1 MKATSNQILNTVT
14 RIAVAMINKYVGHLE
29 DDVIAFRAAR
39 ITEMIITYIPDD
51 DPKSKALN
59 KEIKAENPL
68 VNYPWS
74 DKGASYIEME
84 SWLKENSG
92 FTSNRKAQKFIH
104 EALDKNIIRKDE
116 STKRYFRI
124 S

>member
-1 MKATSNQILNTVT
+1 MIERYNEYLDIGKLAQSSVK
-14 RIAVAMINKYVGHLE
+14 IAL
-29 DDVIAFRAAR
+29 D
-39 ITEMIITYIPDD
+39 IIENIPDD
-51 DPKSKALN
+51 DPKPKALN